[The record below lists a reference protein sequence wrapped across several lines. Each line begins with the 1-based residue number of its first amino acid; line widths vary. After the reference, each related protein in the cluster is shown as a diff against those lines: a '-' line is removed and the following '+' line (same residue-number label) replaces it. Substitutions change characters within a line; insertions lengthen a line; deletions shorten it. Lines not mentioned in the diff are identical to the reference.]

1 MVRIWVRNHQPSPE
15 ISWVRDEKIPFA
27 TSSDWHVVTLKGHC
41 WWLCLWTK
49 KTLKHFGFG
58 DMIHGDFL
66 GYIGEYHGGIIWG
79 YIGIYDQQYSINIY
93 GLWVWLKIGYP
104 IPLVASWSPVF
115 HGHSCVTPHN
125 SSHGND
131 APYFKP
137 GNHRNMMLE
146 ITTVWTKLCHST
158 PHPIS
163 EISKIPYGLW
173 EIKATPQALKETVTS
188 KSLHELWLIFSSPKA
203 PPEKQKKWIVQAIFS
218 V

>member
-1 MVRIWVRNHQPSPE
+1 MYGISTYIWVIFRANLGRYSSTMVRIWVRNHQPSPE

-79 YIGIYDQQYSINIY
+79 YIGIYDQPYSINIY

-137 GNHRNMMLE
+137 GNHRNMN
-146 ITTVWTKLCHST
+146 
-158 PHPIS
+158 
-163 EISKIPYGLW
+163 
-173 EIKATPQALKETVTS
+173 
-188 KSLHELWLIFSSPKA
+188 
-203 PPEKQKKWIVQAIFS
+203 
-218 V
+218 

>member
-1 MVRIWVRNHQPSPE
+1 MGKKSPAITWNIVSSRWKNPVRHFQWLSRGDPE
-15 ISWVRDEKIPFA
+15 GSLL
-27 TSSDWHVVTLKGHC
+27 VTVPVN
-41 WWLCLWTK
+41 K
-49 KTLKHFGFG
+49 KTLKHFWFG

-79 YIGIYDQQYSINIY
+79 YIGIYDQPYSINIY

>member
-1 MVRIWVRNHQPSPE
+1 MGKKSPAITWNIVSSRWKNPVRHFQWLARGDPE
-15 ISWVRDEKIPFA
+15 GSLL
-27 TSSDWHVVTLKGHC
+27 VTVPVN
-41 WWLCLWTK
+41 K
-49 KTLKHFGFG
+49 KTLKHFWFG

-79 YIGIYDQQYSINIY
+79 YIGIYDQPYSINIY

-137 GNHRNMMLE
+137 GNHRNMNQTLS
-146 ITTVWTKLCHST
+146 LHST
-158 PHPIS
+158 SHIWNIRDSIWSMGDKSYTPGTKRNCYKQKPPWIVVDFL
-163 EISKIPYGLW
+163 ISKSSSR
-173 EIKATPQALKETVTS
+173 KTKKVDS
-188 KSLHELWLIFSSPKA
+188 SSDIFCVV
-203 PPEKQKKWIVQAIFS
+203 QKYHV
-218 V
+218 